1 MVFETLQ
8 RFWHQLGSPKWF
20 YRMSGIWLPW
30 LSLITLG
37 LLITGIVWGLAYA
50 PVDAKQG
57 NSFRIIYL
65 HVPASFLALAGY
77 FLMATA
83 GAIGLIW
90 KMKLSY
96 IVMKCAA
103 PIGAALTF
111 LALFTGAV
119 WGKPTWG
126 SYWVW
131 DARITSMLILLFLYF
146 GVLALQYA
154 FHNQEAGNKAS
165 AVLALVG
172 TVNIPIIYKSVDW
185 WFTLHQPSTIKLT
198 SAPSMHPDM
207 FQPLLVMI
215 LAFYFFYALALIL
228 AVRVEILKRESKTTW
243 VRELVE
249 QASRQKIGAK

>member
-1 MVFETLQ
+1 MARCCHIDVACYWFG
-8 RFWHQLGSPKWF
+8 LGIGVRS
-20 YRMSGIWLPW
+20 RS
-30 LSLITLG
+30 
-37 LLITGIVWGLAYA
+37 AR
-50 PVDAKQG
+50 QG

-65 HVPASFLALAGY
+65 HVPAAFLALAGY
-77 FLMATA
+77 FLMAAA
-83 GAIGLIW
+83 GAVGLIW

-96 IVMKCAA
+96 MVMKCAA

-111 LALFTGAV
+111 IALFTGAL

-131 DARITSMLILLFLYF
+131 DARVTSMLILFFLYV
-146 GVLALQYA
+146 GVMALKNA
-154 FHNQEAGNKAS
+154 FHSQEAGNKAS

-198 SAPSMHPDM
+198 SAPTMHPDM

-215 LAFYFFYALALIL
+215 LGFYCFYALALL
-228 AVRVEILKRESKTTW
+228 LSVRVEILKRERKTAW
-243 VRELVE
+243 VRAIVSEHPPLKD
-249 QASRQKIGAK
+249 SGIR

>member
-1 MVFETLQ
+1 M
-8 RFWHQLGSPKWF
+8 GSPRWF
-20 YRMSGIWLPW
+20 YLVTSRWMPW
-30 LSLITLG
+30 LSAATLILLVTG
-37 LLITGIVWGLAYA
+37 LVWGMGFA
-50 PVDAKQG
+50 PEDARQG

-65 HVPASFLALAGY
+65 HVPAAFLALAGY
-77 FLMATA
+77 FLMASA

-96 IVMKCAA
+96 MVMKCAA

-111 LALFTGAV
+111 VALFTGAL

-131 DARITSMLILLFLYF
+131 DARVTSMLILFFLYV
-146 GVLALQYA
+146 GVMALRNA
-154 FHNQEAGNKAS
+154 FHSQEAGNKAS

-198 SAPSMHPDM
+198 SAPTMHPDM

-215 LAFYFFYALALIL
+215 LGFYCFYALALL
-228 AVRVEILKRESKTTW
+228 LSVRVEILKRERKTAW
-243 VRELVE
+243 VREIVGEHLTLKD
-249 QASRQKIGAK
+249 SGLR

>member
-1 MVFETLQ
+1 M
-8 RFWHQLGSPKWF
+8 
-20 YRMSGIWLPW
+20 PW
-30 LSLITLG
+30 LGAATLMLLVTG
-37 LLITGIVWGLAYA
+37 LVWGMAFA
-50 PVDAKQG
+50 PEDARQG

-65 HVPASFLALAGY
+65 HVPAAFLALAGY
-77 FLMATA
+77 FLMAAA
-83 GAIGLIW
+83 GAVGLIW

-96 IVMKCAA
+96 MVMKCAA

-111 LALFTGAV
+111 IALFTGAL

-131 DARITSMLILLFLYF
+131 DARVTSMLILFFLYV
-146 GVLALQYA
+146 GVMALKNA
-154 FHNQEAGNKAS
+154 FHSQEAGNKAS

-198 SAPSMHPDM
+198 SAPTMHPDM

-215 LAFYFFYALALIL
+215 LGFYCFYALALL
-228 AVRVEILKRESKTTW
+228 LSVRVEILKRERKTAW
-243 VRELVE
+243 VRDIVSEHPPLKD
-249 QASRQKIGAK
+249 SGIR

>member
-1 MVFETLQ
+1 M
-8 RFWHQLGSPKWF
+8 
-20 YRMSGIWLPW
+20 PW
-30 LSLITLG
+30 LGAATLMLLVTG
-37 LLITGIVWGLAYA
+37 LVWGLAFA
-50 PVDAKQG
+50 PEDARQG

-65 HVPASFLALAGY
+65 HVPAAFLALAGY
-77 FLMATA
+77 FLMAAA
-83 GAIGLIW
+83 GAVGLIW

-96 IVMKCAA
+96 MVMKCAA

-111 LALFTGAV
+111 IALFTGAL

-131 DARITSMLILLFLYF
+131 DARVTSMLILFFLYV
-146 GVLALQYA
+146 GVMALKNA
-154 FHNQEAGNKAS
+154 FHSQEAGNKAS

-198 SAPSMHPDM
+198 SAPTMHPDM

-215 LAFYFFYALALIL
+215 LGFYCFYALALL
-228 AVRVEILKRESKTTW
+228 LSVRVEILKRERKTAW
-243 VRELVE
+243 VREIVSEHPPLKD
-249 QASRQKIGAK
+249 SGIR

>member
-1 MVFETLQ
+1 MNWV
-8 RFWHQLGSPKWF
+8 WF
-20 YRMSGIWLPW
+20 YRLASPLWFYQTTTRWLPW
-30 LSLITLG
+30 LG
-37 LLITGIVWGLAYA
+37 LLAFILLATGLVWGLGFA
-50 PVDAKQG
+50 PQDAKQG
-57 NSFRIIYL
+57 NSFRIIYM

-96 IVMKCAA
+96 MVMKAAA

-154 FHNQEAGNKAS
+154 FHNEEASNKAS
-165 AVLALVG
+165 AILALVG

-185 WFTLHQPSTIKLT
+185 WYTLHQPSTIKLT

-215 LAFYFFYALALIL
+215 LGFYCFYIVALCLFT
-228 AVRVEILKRESKTTW
+228 RVEILRRERKTGWVGDLVGELNGSTEGKR
-243 VRELVE
+243 
-249 QASRQKIGAK
+249 Q

>member
-1 MVFETLQ
+1 MDWNWFH
-8 RFWHQLGSPKWF
+8 RMGSPRWF
-20 YRMSGIWLPW
+20 YLATSRWMPW
-30 LSLITLG
+30 LSAATLMLLVTG
-37 LLITGIVWGLAYA
+37 LVWGMGFA
-50 PVDAKQG
+50 PEDARQG

-65 HVPASFLALAGY
+65 HVPAAFLALAGY
-77 FLMATA
+77 FLMASA

-96 IVMKCAA
+96 MVMKCAA

-111 LALFTGAV
+111 FALFTGAV

-131 DARITSMLILLFLYF
+131 DARVTSMLILFFLYV
-146 GVLALQYA
+146 GVMALRNA
-154 FHNQEAGNKAS
+154 FHSQEAGNKAS

-198 SAPSMHPDM
+198 SAPTMHPDM

-215 LAFYFFYALALIL
+215 LGFYCFYALALL
-228 AVRVEILKRESKTTW
+228 LSVRVEILKRERKTAW
-243 VRELVE
+243 VREIVGEHLTLKD
-249 QASRQKIGAK
+249 SGLR

>member
-1 MVFETLQ
+1 MDWNWFH
-8 RFWHQLGSPKWF
+8 RMGSPRWF
-20 YRMSGIWLPW
+20 YLGTSRWMPW
-30 LSLITLG
+30 LGVATLMLLVTG
-37 LLITGIVWGLAYA
+37 LVWGLAFA
-50 PVDAKQG
+50 PEDARQG

-65 HVPASFLALAGY
+65 HVPAAFLALAGY
-77 FLMATA
+77 FLMASA

-96 IVMKCAA
+96 MVMKCAA

-111 LALFTGAV
+111 FALFTGAV

-131 DARITSMLILLFLYF
+131 DARVTSMLILFFLYV
-146 GVLALQYA
+146 GVMALRNA
-154 FHNQEAGNKAS
+154 FHSQEAGNKAS

-198 SAPSMHPDM
+198 SAPTMHPDM

-215 LAFYFFYALALIL
+215 LGFYCFYALALL
-228 AVRVEILKRESKTTW
+228 LSVRVEILKRERKTAW
-243 VRELVE
+243 VRDIVSEHPPLKD
-249 QASRQKIGAK
+249 SGIR

>member
-1 MVFETLQ
+1 M
-8 RFWHQLGSPKWF
+8 
-20 YRMSGIWLPW
+20 PW
-30 LSLITLG
+30 LGAATLMLLVTG
-37 LLITGIVWGLAYA
+37 LVWGLAFA
-50 PVDAKQG
+50 PEDVRQG

-65 HVPASFLALAGY
+65 HVPAAFLALAGY
-77 FLMATA
+77 FLMAAA
-83 GAIGLIW
+83 GAVGLIW

-96 IVMKCAA
+96 MVMKCAA

-111 LALFTGAV
+111 IALFTGAL

-131 DARITSMLILLFLYF
+131 DARVTSMLILFFLYV
-146 GVLALQYA
+146 GVMALKNA
-154 FHNQEAGNKAS
+154 FHSQEAGNKAS

-198 SAPSMHPDM
+198 SAPTMHPDM

-215 LAFYFFYALALIL
+215 LGFYCFYALALL
-228 AVRVEILKRESKTTW
+228 LSVRVEILKRERKTAW
-243 VRELVE
+243 VREIVGEHLTLKD
-249 QASRQKIGAK
+249 SGLR

>member
-1 MVFETLQ
+1 MDWNWFH
-8 RFWHQLGSPKWF
+8 RMGSPRWF
-20 YRMSGIWLPW
+20 YLVTSRWMPW
-30 LSLITLG
+30 LSAATLILLVTG
-37 LLITGIVWGLAYA
+37 LVWGMGFA
-50 PVDAKQG
+50 PEDARQG

-65 HVPASFLALAGY
+65 HVPAAFLALAGY
-77 FLMATA
+77 FLMASA

-96 IVMKCAA
+96 MVMKCAA

-111 LALFTGAV
+111 FALFTGAV

-131 DARITSMLILLFLYF
+131 DARVTSMLILFFLYV
-146 GVLALQYA
+146 GVMALRNA
-154 FHNQEAGNKAS
+154 FHSQEAGNKAS

-198 SAPSMHPDM
+198 SAPTMHPDM

-215 LAFYFFYALALIL
+215 LGFYCFYALALL
-228 AVRVEILKRESKTTW
+228 LSVRVEILKRERKTAW
-243 VRELVE
+243 VREIVGEHLTLRD
-249 QASRQKIGAK
+249 SGLR

>member
-1 MVFETLQ
+1 M
-8 RFWHQLGSPKWF
+8 GSPRWF
-20 YRMSGIWLPW
+20 YLVTSRWMPW
-30 LSLITLG
+30 LSAATLILLVTG
-37 LLITGIVWGLAYA
+37 LVWGMGFA
-50 PVDAKQG
+50 PEDVRQG

-65 HVPASFLALAGY
+65 HVPAAFLALAGY
-77 FLMATA
+77 FLMASA
-83 GAIGLIW
+83 GAVGLIW

-96 IVMKCAA
+96 MVMKCAA

-111 LALFTGAV
+111 IALFTGAL

-131 DARITSMLILLFLYF
+131 DARVTSMLILFFLYV
-146 GVLALQYA
+146 GVMALRNA
-154 FHNQEAGNKAS
+154 FHSQEAGSKAS

-198 SAPSMHPDM
+198 SAPTMHPDM

-215 LAFYFFYALALIL
+215 LGFYCFYALALL
-228 AVRVEILKRESKTTW
+228 LSVRVEILKRERKTAW
-243 VRELVE
+243 VREIVGEHLTLND
-249 QASRQKIGAK
+249 SGLR

>member
-1 MVFETLQ
+1 MNWVWFY
-8 RFWHQLGSPKWF
+8 RLGSPLWF
-20 YRMSGIWLPW
+20 YQTTTRWLPW
-30 LSLITLG
+30 LG
-37 LLITGIVWGLAYA
+37 LLAFILLATGLVWGLGFA
-50 PVDAKQG
+50 PQDAKQG
-57 NSFRIIYL
+57 NSFRIIYM

-96 IVMKCAA
+96 MVMKAAA

-154 FHNQEAGNKAS
+154 FHNEEASNKAS
-165 AVLALVG
+165 AILALVG

-185 WFTLHQPSTIKLT
+185 WYTLHQPSTIKLT

-215 LAFYFFYALALIL
+215 LGFYCFYIVALCLFT
-228 AVRVEILKRESKTTW
+228 RVEILRRERKTGWVGDLVGELNGSTEGKR
-243 VRELVE
+243 
-249 QASRQKIGAK
+249 Q

>member
-1 MVFETLQ
+1 MNWVWFY
-8 RFWHQLGSPKWF
+8 RLGSPLWF
-20 YRMSGIWLPW
+20 YQTTTRWLPW
-30 LSLITLG
+30 LSLLAFILLATG
-37 LLITGIVWGLAYA
+37 LVWGLGFAHQ
-50 PVDAKQG
+50 DAKQG
-57 NSFRIIYL
+57 NSFRIIYM

-77 FLMATA
+77 FLMAAA

-96 IVMKCAA
+96 MVMKAAA

-154 FHNQEAGNKAS
+154 FHSEEAGNKAS

-185 WFTLHQPSTIKLT
+185 WYTLHQPSTIKLT

-207 FQPLLVMI
+207 FQPLLLMI
-215 LAFYFFYALALIL
+215 LGFYCFYVVALCLFT
-228 AVRVEILKRESKTTW
+228 RVEILRRERKTNW
-243 VRELVE
+243 VGDLVGSSNNSVE
-249 QASRQKIGAK
+249 GEK

>member
-1 MVFETLQ
+1 MNWVWFY
-8 RFWHQLGSPKWF
+8 RLGSPLWF
-20 YRMSGIWLPW
+20 YQTTTRWLPW
-30 LSLITLG
+30 LG
-37 LLITGIVWGLAYA
+37 LLAFILLTTGLVWGLGFA
-50 PVDAKQG
+50 PQDAKQG
-57 NSFRIIYL
+57 NSFRIIYM

-96 IVMKCAA
+96 MVMKAAA

-154 FHNQEAGNKAS
+154 FHNEEASNKAS
-165 AVLALVG
+165 AILALVG

-185 WFTLHQPSTIKLT
+185 WYTLHQPSTIKLT

-215 LAFYFFYALALIL
+215 LGFYCFYIVALCLFT
-228 AVRVEILKRESKTTW
+228 RVEILRRERKTGWVGDLVGELNGSTEGKR
-243 VRELVE
+243 
-249 QASRQKIGAK
+249 Q